1 MLVIIQMFLMNHIVL
16 MLLIIRMV
24 GVQFEGV
31 LVLVLSEVLR
41 EGWDVRFRGGLL
53 RIVRTFVLAF
63 FLDWYDVIYYKWASY
78 EEIVL

>member
-41 EGWDVRFRGGLL
+41 EG
-53 RIVRTFVLAF
+53 
-63 FLDWYDVIYYKWASY
+63 
-78 EEIVL
+78 